1 MNDLT
6 KTTYY
11 YPTGALIHKY
21 RKERGWTITENP
33 KRGTSILQVIKERFG
48 EAASPRLLKK
58 ETFKNLESQGS
69 HHTEPTAVELYQIA
83 VVLEVPLLALIMDYD
98 TPHATSPF
106 DSSKTIFE
114 IAQYE
119 GTATQEFRGFNEVR
133 KAEKQAR
140 KFVRHCKKLA
150 KLSQEKIKEDLT
162 RNNFINARFWPHLYS
177 EIMSLSADGLTASPK
192 TYAYYAEAKEILATA
207 GVDIDFILGD
217 DLETEPWFIKDN
229 KEKQRENEEEKA
241 FEIDCEDLQ
250 QAIAIFSKRE
260 DDFSKQTAHYLEIE
274 LQEKQ
279 VQYLW
284 NIGVDEETIN
294 LMIIEN
300 KWDKSLLLEPERSDN
315 S

>member
-1 MNDLT
+1 
-6 KTTYY
+6 
-11 YPTGALIHKY
+11 
-21 RKERGWTITENP
+21 
-33 KRGTSILQVIKERFG
+33 
-48 EAASPRLLKK
+48 
-58 ETFKNLESQGS
+58 
-69 HHTEPTAVELYQIA
+69 
-83 VVLEVPLLALIMDYD
+83 
-98 TPHATSPF
+98 
-106 DSSKTIFE
+106 
-114 IAQYE
+114 
-119 GTATQEFRGFNEVR
+119 
-133 KAEKQAR
+133 
-140 KFVRHCKKLA
+140 
-150 KLSQEKIKEDLT
+150 
-162 RNNFINARFWPHLYS
+162 
-177 EIMSLSADGLTASPK
+177 MSLSADGLTASPK